1 MKPAATAM
9 KNSPDQKSF
18 GERTRITLTCHASRR
33 LVSRFRSSHTIAVTS
48 DANFGINGTLASISA
63 ALGPEQRALQPVV
76 APEQL
81 TVAGGE
87 ARCTEHAE
95 PLCCFDLRPQARL
108 DVIRL
113 GRFER

>member
-1 MKPAATAM
+1 M
-9 KNSPDQKSF
+9 
-18 GERTRITLTCHASRR
+18 
-33 LVSRFRSSHTIAVTS
+33 
-48 DANFGINGTLASISA
+48 
-63 ALGPEQRALQPVV
+63 LQPVV

-81 TVAGGE
+81 TVAGSE

-113 GRFER
+113 GRFERQGASDVDIPGATGFQRAYSGLVDPAVPRQTAHR